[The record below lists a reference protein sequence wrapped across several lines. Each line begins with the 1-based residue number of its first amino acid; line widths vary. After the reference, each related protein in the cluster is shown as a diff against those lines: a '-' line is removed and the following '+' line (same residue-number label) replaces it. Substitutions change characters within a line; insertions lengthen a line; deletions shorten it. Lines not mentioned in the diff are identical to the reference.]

1 MFNIF
6 ICQTSF
12 KMKKLPLILCLLVF
26 SFSYSQKKKNFN
38 IGVLID
44 LKTDELQPIM
54 ATLQREVKAVVGE
67 DAVINFPQH
76 SLLSN
81 DFNLQKATQNYQALL
96 DNDTDI
102 ILAFGVINN
111 LVITQQKTHQKP
123 TILFGAVNSDVV
135 TIDKN
140 KQSSGIDNF
149 TYLISSQSYKRDL
162 QAFKTLYDFKNI
174 AVLVEDFLSELIP
187 IKETLDKEIEALG
200 TSYKL
205 VPFANTT
212 DIKNGLE
219 GVDAVYMSGG
229 FFLRDDE
236 IKELADFFIANKLPS
251 FTATHREDVVNGLL
265 ATNQDAENMNRFF
278 RRIALSVEAIVGGA
292 NPSELPIFINFSDNL
307 TVNYNTSE
315 QVGVPIKYSLITS
328 IDFVGDFNNVL
339 SERKYTLLD
348 VMKEVVENNLSL
360 QSDKKNIAL
369 AKQDVKTAKSN
380 YYPDISAAAT
390 GSYLDPRVAEISG
403 GQNPE
408 YKTSGNITLN
418 QTLFSEAAN
427 ANITIQKNL
436 EKAQQETYNAAE
448 LDAILNASTAYF
460 NTLILKTNVKI
471 QAQNLEV
478 TKKNLQI
485 AEQNYEAGQASK
497 TDVLRFKSE
506 QAQNTQVLVEAGN
519 QLEQAFF
526 SLNQLLNNDI
536 NYEIDVEDAE
546 LNEGIFENYS
556 YQKKG
561 RLIDDP
567 ALRANFVAFLVEE
580 AKKNA
585 PEIASLDY
593 NLKANERSLKLNS
606 SGRFLPTLGLQ
617 GQYNRD
623 FNQWGEGSIPDPVLN
638 DNYNIGLN
646 LSIPIFRQNQQNI
659 NRQTALIQ
667 QDQLNIN
674 IENTQ
679 LSIERNVNDAVLGII
694 NEIVNIQLSKVSEET
709 AAESLEL
716 TQSSYLSGAVNITQL
731 IDAQRNYLQATL
743 SKANATYNYL
753 LSSLQLER
761 YIGGYFLL
769 NTKEEN
775 QDFLRRFNEFVLS
788 RN

>member
-1 MFNIF
+1 
-6 ICQTSF
+6 
-12 KMKKLPLILCLLVF
+12 MKKLLLIACLLVF
-26 SFSYSQKKKNFN
+26 SFSHSQKKKNYN

-67 DAVINFPQH
+67 DAVITFPQH

-81 DFNLQKATQNYQALL
+81 DFNLQKATQNYQTLL
-96 DNDTDI
+96 NNDTDI

-135 TIDKN
+135 KVDRDK
-140 KQSSGIDNF
+140 KSSEIDNF

-174 AVLVEDFLSELIP
+174 AVLVEDFLPELIP
-187 IKETLDKEIEALG
+187 IKETLDKEIEVLG

-212 DIKNGLE
+212 DIKNGLD

-229 FFLRDDE
+229 FFLSDDE

-265 ATNQDAENMNRFF
+265 ATNQDAENINRFF
-278 RRIALSVEAIVGGA
+278 RRIALNVEAIVGGT
-292 NPSELPIFINFSDNL
+292 NPSELPIFINFNDNL
-307 TVNYNTSE
+307 TVNYNTAE
-315 QVGVPIKYSLITS
+315 QVGVPIKYSLITN
-328 IDFVGDFNNVL
+328 IEFVGDFNNVL

-348 VMKEVVENNLSL
+348 VMKEVVQKNLSL
-360 QSDKKNIAL
+360 QSDRKNIAL
-369 AKQDVKTAKSN
+369 AEQDVKTTKSN
-380 YYPDISAAAT
+380 YFPDISAAAT
-390 GSYLDPRVAEISG
+390 GSYLDPKIAEISG

-408 YKTSGNITLN
+408 YKTSGSVTLT

-436 EKAQQETYNAAE
+436 QKAQQEIYNATE
-448 LDAILNASTAYF
+448 LDAILDASTAYF
-460 NTLILKTNVKI
+460 NTLILKTNVQI

-526 SLNQLLNNDI
+526 TLNQLLNNDI

-556 YQKKG
+556 YQKIGK
-561 RLIDDP
+561 LIDDP
-567 ALRANFVAFLVEE
+567 TLRGHFVAFLVQE

-593 NLKANERSLKLNS
+593 NLKANARSLKLNS

-623 FNQWGEGSIPDPVLN
+623 FNQWGKGSIPDPVFN

-646 LSIPIFRQNQQNI
+646 LSIPIFQQNLQNI
-659 NRQTALIQ
+659 NKQTALIQ
-667 QDQLNIN
+667 QDQLTIN
-674 IENTQ
+674 KENAE
-679 LSIERNVNDAVLGII
+679 LNIERNVNDAVLGII

-709 AAESLEL
+709 ANESLDL
-716 TQSSYLSGAVNITQL
+716 TQASYLNGAVNITQL

-743 SKANATYNYL
+743 SRANATYNYL
-753 LSSLQLER
+753 LSSIQLER

-769 NTKEEN
+769 HTEEEN
-775 QDFLRRFNEFVLS
+775 QDFIRRFNEFILN